1 MISFILSP
9 DIYAVSFVA
18 FTLTPCASTLS
29 EVFST
34 SSIFSRKI
42 FVYLSEIFLS
52 FAESGTASANMAF
65 ISNDS
70 KALNLPI
77 YPIPDNSSVL
87 NVSTSSENSGNF
99 TCILLSFMYA
109 STLKRSFL
117 LSFVLNSISISS
129 RVTFPLYSNC
139 KLSNQSIS
147 LSSPSSD
154 DKKSLPLFDSSK
166 LAIPFVLYPSPYA
179 LYLSLTLSIDFPI

>member
-1 MISFILSP
+1 
-9 DIYAVSFVA
+9 
-18 FTLTPCASTLS
+18 
-29 EVFST
+29 
-34 SSIFSRKI
+34 
-42 FVYLSEIFLS
+42 
-52 FAESGTASANMAF
+52 MAF
-65 ISNDS
+65 IPNVSNAS
-70 KALNLPI
+70 NLPI
-77 YPIPDNSSVL
+77 YPIFPDNSSVS

-99 TCILLSFMYA
+99 TCILLSFIYA

-117 LSFVLNSISISS
+117 FNFVLNSSPISS
-129 RVTFPLYSNC
+129 RVIFPLYSNC

-179 LYLSLTLSIDFPI
+179 LYLSFTLSIDFPI